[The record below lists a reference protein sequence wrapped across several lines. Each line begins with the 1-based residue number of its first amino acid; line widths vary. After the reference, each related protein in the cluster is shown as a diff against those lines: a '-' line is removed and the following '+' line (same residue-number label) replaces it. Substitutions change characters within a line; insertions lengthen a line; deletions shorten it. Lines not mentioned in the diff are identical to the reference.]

1 MRTYGNSF
9 SEEGWRGMEIINDFV
24 GFLGSNIKELAAGVA
39 IVVFVAG
46 TVAWLFKWFQ
56 DKRDREKIYKF
67 LRRSVKEKGWAF
79 RTTHAISSST
89 KIPEHRVSKLCRRDK
104 RIKRNEKEK
113 ESWRLIRKTI

>member
-1 MRTYGNSF
+1 
-9 SEEGWRGMEIINDFV
+9 MEIINDFV
-24 GFLGSNIKELAAGVA
+24 GFLGNNTTEIAAGVA
-39 IVVFVAG
+39 IMVVIAAAL
-46 TVAWLFKWFQ
+46 AWLFKWFQ

-79 RTTHAISSST
+79 RTMHAISSGT

-113 ESWRLIRKTI
+113 ESWRLIS